1 MKRFMTITAMLA
13 LSAGMLMAQD
23 GPTLFKKC
31 AMCHGPNG
39 EGKMGPAIKGKDV
52 TAVLTKGGLAKAPH
66 TAKFAGLTDDQ
77 VKTLAA
83 YVKGLK

>member
-1 MKRFMTITAMLA
+1 MKRIMTITAMLA
-13 LSAGMLMAQD
+13 LSTGMLMAQD

-31 AMCHGPNG
+31 AMCHGAGG

-52 TAVLTKGGLAKAPH
+52 TAVLTAGGKAKAPH
-66 TAKFAGLTDDQ
+66 TGRYAGLTDDQ
-77 VKTLAA
+77 IATVAA